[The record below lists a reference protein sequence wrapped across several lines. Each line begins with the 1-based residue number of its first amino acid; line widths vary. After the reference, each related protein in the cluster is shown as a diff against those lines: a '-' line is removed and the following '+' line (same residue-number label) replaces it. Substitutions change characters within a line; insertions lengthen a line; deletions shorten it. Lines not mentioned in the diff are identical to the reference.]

1 MTNEEMVKSIKEG
14 NTSLMWELYAS
25 NKRLIYKIACKYR
38 GYMEIDDL
46 MQQAYIG
53 LATAVER
60 YDEEKACTFN
70 TLLGICI
77 DGELYRYTNSHMT
90 GVRIP
95 EHMKIKLSKYRNYVT
110 DYKRTYACEPSDDTV
125 KRALEISDKTLDTI
139 KKTLKKLNIKSLN
152 EPSTDDEECTLMDV
166 IADSSRLE
174 DDVIDEVTRQ
184 QDSRILYQ
192 ALNEL
197 NDNGILKL
205 RFMFEL
211 QYKDIGDILNKN
223 TNTVAY
229 IVRRN
234 LGYLERRNDIRLIRE
249 DYDTVYN
256 LGLHHN
262 GVGLFQRT
270 NTSSTEYAALKL
282 LEV

>member
-1 MTNEEMVKSIKEG
+1 MTNEETVKSIKEG
-14 NTSLMWELYAS
+14 NTSLMWELYQC
-25 NKRLIYKIACKYR
+25 NKGIIYKIACKYR

-53 LATAVER
+53 LARAVD
-60 YDEEKACTFN
+60 YFDLEKDTCFSTF
-70 TLLGICI
+70 LYRCV
-77 DGELYRYTNSHMT
+77 DGELYKYTNQHISS
-90 GVRIP
+90 VRIP
-95 EHMKIKLSKYRNYVT
+95 SHMSIKLSKYRNYVT
-110 DYKRTYACEPSDDTV
+110 DYKRTYACEPSDDTI
-125 KRALEISDKTLDTI
+125 KRALEISDSTLALI
-139 KKTLKKLNIKSLN
+139 KKTLKNLKIRSLS
-152 EPSTDDEECTLMDV
+152 EPSTDDEDCTLVDT
-166 IADSSRLE
+166 IADSSRVE

-184 QDSRILYQ
+184 QDSKILYK

-197 NDNGILKL
+197 NDSGILKL

-211 QYKDIGDILNKN
+211 QYKDIGAILDKN
-223 TNTVAY
+223 VNTVSD

-234 LGYLERRNDIRLIRE
+234 LGYLGRRKDVRLIRD
-249 DYDTVYN
+249 DYDTVFN

-282 LEV
+282 LEI